1 MEHIVS
7 ILKETYRNIERNLD
21 RKWFKNLWENN
32 GNIYDFYE
40 LAKDVYYKTFKKEL
54 SFEDWDKAWQY
65 RTILHENYKVALNEF
80 INALMGFY

>member
-21 RKWFKNLWENN
+21 RKRFKNLWENN

-40 LAKDVYYKTFKKEL
+40 LAKDVYYKTFKK
-54 SFEDWDKAWQY
+54 
-65 RTILHENYKVALNEF
+65 NYLLKIGIKLGNTEPYYMK
-80 INALMGFY
+80 IIK